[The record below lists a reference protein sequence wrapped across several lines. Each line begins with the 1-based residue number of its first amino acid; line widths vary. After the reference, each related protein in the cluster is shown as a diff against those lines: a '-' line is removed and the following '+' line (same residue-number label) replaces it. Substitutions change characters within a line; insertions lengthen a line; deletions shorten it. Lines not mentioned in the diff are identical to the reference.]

1 MKKRIFSFLIVVVI
15 AVAALVSFGVPTIV
29 KNSKIGMEYNAGF
42 DILYEINTENE
53 ELSKKDLADIAAGG
67 IEKRLD
73 IANVIDPIVSIEGEK
88 YVRVT
93 VSASSQIVA
102 DDIRDV
108 IESGSDITFR
118 DANNNLKATG
128 EELLDEVGATL
139 SSETDAYGYPVILL
153 HIRDTEKLAQITEE
167 ISGLED
173 DKNKLVVWLGYEEGD
188 DYANLQTDMS
198 VAKKIIYNATV
209 SEKLDTDTIT
219 ITGNYSKNAAEST
232 VDLINS
238 GTMDYTLDVVQLS
251 SVQVGQGEATFNKVL
266 IASAVVLLVLVAALC
281 AVYKFGGV
289 VSSITLIF
297 NTFLSVLLFVT
308 FKGIIN
314 QQFIAAL
321 IVTLGLTIDAIVIT
335 HERIKQELYNGK
347 NLERATKEGT
357 KKSTVAIID
366 ANVVALLISLVM
378 YFLGTNVTN
387 FALMLSLSCIC
398 NLVVMTVV
406 YKFFLYLTARLN
418 VRPTLFGAKKAYL
431 ENKEAYANRKLN
443 NVEPLNHKKK
453 FFIGCGAFATVAIVV
468 MLVLQ
473 LVTGSLFN
481 YNNTIRSNSDVTIV
495 TTSEYFTNE
504 EHVIEFFH
512 EDLNI
517 EVNDVKM
524 SDFDD
529 NGLTKYK
536 VYVTTDD
543 SIIDVEGKLVSK
555 LVDAVGEN
563 EEHLEKYE
571 LYINDIS
578 PKSTISSLLTT
589 LYTSGIALL
598 VVALYLAIRFK
609 YTYAISA
616 VISTLFS
623 LLSTA
628 LFLGLTRIK
637 VGSDAVTA
645 IFAIVVYGL
654 CTLIVIF
661 SRLKE
666 MLGDLNRKY
675 ISNEEREA
683 ALNKAVKVS
692 LPRTILTTAA
702 VTLISVVLL
711 AFASLNTYSFYV
723 TLVLGLVF
731 SSISAVMVSSLVWLL
746 FEKRS
751 DTRKRTFKP
760 KKKHTRFKE
769 LEETTIIGIND

>member
-15 AVAALVSFGVPTIV
+15 TVFALVSFGVPTIIE
-29 KNSKIGMEYNAGF
+29 NSKIGMEYNAGF

-93 VSASSQIVA
+93 VSASSQIIA
-102 DDIRDV
+102 DNIRDI

-118 DANNNLKATG
+118 DVNNNLKATG
-128 EELLDEVGATL
+128 EELLAEVGASL
-139 SSETDAYGYPVILL
+139 SSETNEYGYPIILL
-153 HIRDTEKLAQITEE
+153 HISNTEKLAQITQEIKDLGEE
-167 ISGLED
+167 
-173 DKNKLVVWLGYEEGD
+173 KNKLVVWLGYEEGD
-188 DYANLQTDMS
+188 DYANLKTDMS

-209 SEKLDTDTIT
+209 DQILDTDTIT
-219 ITGNYSKNAAEST
+219 ISGQYSKNAAQST

-238 GTMDYTLDVVQLS
+238 GTMEYTLDVVQLS
-251 SVQVGQGEATFNKVL
+251 SVQLGEGAATFNKVL
-266 IASAVVLLVLVAALC
+266 IASAVVLVVIIVALC
-281 AVYKFGGV
+281 AVYKFSGV
-289 VSSITLIF
+289 VSAITLVF

-347 NLERATKEGT
+347 NLERATKEGA
-357 KKSTVAIID
+357 KKSTVSIVD
-366 ANVVALLISLVM
+366 ANIVALLISLVM
-378 YFLGTNVTN
+378 YFLGTNVAN
-387 FALMLSLSCIC
+387 FALMLSLSCVC
-398 NLVVMTVV
+398 NLVVMTFV

-418 VRPTLFGAKKAYL
+418 VKPTLFGAKKAYL
-431 ENKEAYANRKLN
+431 ENKEAYTNRKIN
-443 NVEPLNHKKK
+443 RVEPLNYKKK
-453 FFIGCGAFATVAIVV
+453 FFIGCGAFAGVAMVV
-468 MLVLQ
+468 MLILQ
-473 LVTGSLFN
+473 LVAGSLFN
-481 YNNTIRSNSDVTIV
+481 YNNTIRTNSEVTIV

-504 EHVIEFFH
+504 EHVIKFFN
-512 EDLNI
+512 EDL
-517 EVNDVKM
+517 EVEVKHVEM

-578 PKSTISSLLTT
+578 PKSTVTSLLTT

-598 VVALYLAIRFK
+598 VVGVYLTFRFK

-616 VISTLFS
+616 IVSTVFS
-623 LLSTA
+623 LVATA

-675 ISNEEREA
+675 ISNDERA
-683 ALNKAVKVS
+683 TALNKAVKVS
-692 LPRTILTTAA
+692 LPRTILTTAG
-702 VTLISVVLL
+702 VTLISIVLL

-731 SSISAVMVSSLVWLL
+731 SSISAVMVASLVWLL

-760 KKKHTRFKE
+760 KKKHTKFKE

>member
-15 AVAALVSFGVPTIV
+15 AVAALVSFGVPTIIR
-29 KNSKIGMEYNAGF
+29 NSKIGMEYNAGF
-42 DILYEINTENE
+42 DILYEISTDNE
-53 ELSKKDLADIAAGG
+53 ELGEDDLAKTAAEG

-102 DDIRDV
+102 DNIRDI
-108 IESGSDITFR
+108 IESGSEITFR
-118 DANNNLKATG
+118 DTYNNLKATG
-128 EELLDEVGATL
+128 DEILDEVGATL
-139 SSETDAYGYPVILL
+139 TEDEGGNPAILL
-153 HIRDTEKLAQITEE
+153 HIKDTEKFAQITEE
-167 ISGLED
+167 ISNIKEENM
-173 DKNKLVVWLGYEEGD
+173 NKLVVWLGYEEGD
-188 DYANLQTDMS
+188 DYANINSDMS

-209 SEKLDTDTIT
+209 TSKLTQETIT
-219 ITGNYSKNAAEST
+219 VSGSYSTTSAQYT

-238 GTMDYTLDVVQLS
+238 GTIDYTLDVVQLS
-251 SVQVGQGEATFNKVL
+251 SVQLGQGSETFNKVL
-266 IASAVVLLVLVAALC
+266 IASAVVILVLIVVLC
-281 AVYKFGGV
+281 AIYKFGGV

-297 NTFLSVLLFVT
+297 NTFLSVLLFVA

-321 IVTLGLTIDAIVIT
+321 IVTIGLTIDAIVIT

-347 NLERATKEGT
+347 SLERATKEGT

-387 FALMLSLSCIC
+387 FALMLALSCVC
-398 NLVVMTVV
+398 NLLVMTVV

-418 VRPTLFGAKKAYL
+418 VKPTLFGAKKAYL
-431 ENKEAYANRKLN
+431 ENKEVYANRKLN
-443 NVEPLNHKKK
+443 NIEPLNFKKK
-453 FFIGCGAFATVAIVV
+453 FFIGCGAFATVAIIV

-473 LVTGSLFN
+473 LVAGSLFN
-481 YNNTIRSNSDVTIV
+481 YNNTIRTNSDVTIV

-504 EHVIEFFH
+504 EHVIQFFN
-512 EDLNI
+512 EDLNV
-517 EVNDVKM
+517 EVNKVKM
-524 SDFDD
+524 SEFDD

-543 SIIDVEGKLVSK
+543 SIVDVEGKLVSK

-563 EEHLEKYE
+563 EEHLERYE

-578 PKSTISSLLTT
+578 PKSTVSSLLTT

-598 VVALYLAIRFK
+598 VVGIYLAIRFR

-616 VISTLFS
+616 VVSILFS
-623 LLSTA
+623 LVATA

-637 VGSDAVTA
+637 VGSDAITA

-666 MLGDLNRKY
+666 MLGSLNRKY
-675 ISNEEREA
+675 ISNEERET
-683 ALNKAVKVS
+683 ALNKAVKSS
-692 LPRTILTTAA
+692 LPRTILTTVV

-723 TLVLGLVF
+723 TLILGLVF